1 MSGSFDTL
9 SLLSLRELEFTRE
22 QAVAASQRS
31 LLFPTTV
38 FRNFIV
44 FIATDITVT
53 FESRYGNVVL
63 HFNLFRMYD
72 L

>member
-44 FIATDITVT
+44 FIATDH
-53 FESRYGNVVL
+53 GNVRIQVW
-63 HFNLFRMYD
+63 
-72 L
+72 